1 MKGGWQMASDG
12 AGRRGTARLNG
23 GGSRVE
29 STAAGDTH
37 AAEERPAAEVP
48 AFEEALG
55 QLEEAVQLLEGGQL
69 PLSDALA
76 LFERGSRLAQQCQDL
91 LDQAELRVRRLVKTE
106 TEPGTFTVETVE
118 IDIE

>member
-1 MKGGWQMASDG
+1 MASDG
-12 AGRRGTARLNG
+12 SGRHGTARLNG
-23 GGSRVE
+23 AARRVE
-29 STAAGDTH
+29 AAVADDGH
-37 AAEERPAAEVP
+37 ATEERPAADVP

-55 QLEEAVQLLEGGQL
+55 QLEEAVQLLESGQL
-69 PLSDALA
+69 PLNDALA
-76 LFERGSRLAQQCQDL
+76 LFERGSRLAQRCQEL